1 MGEGGHAVPPSDGC
15 VEMEI
20 VSVLWYG
27 ACVERAELVHV
38 NTQFCG
44 DGGGAGEEPPHL
56 LLLGQGRR
64 RRFCA

>member
-1 MGEGGHAVPPSDGC
+1 MGEDGHAVPPSDGC
-15 VEMEI
+15 LEMEI

-27 ACVERAELVHV
+27 ACVEQAELVHV

-56 LLLGQGRR
+56 FGQGRR